1 MSAATPTNLKVTP
14 GVESLALSWGVSG
27 ESLGA
32 WLLHWRAKGTAIWI
46 TETLASTVRSYLITG
61 LQAESY
67 EVQVRA
73 LVAGGLASAT
83 ATPEAKPTP
92 PIEPPPVKPPPIEPP
107 KTSVI
112 IGTNDFSGWQESP
125 AKTMV
130 AAGIKAG
137 RIEGTGELSKAIGY
151 GAVASEMMVIVGNT
165 SDGSRLSTVNKSAQT
180 AEVVKE
186 AEACTKLGVGLLEF
200 MNEPYLKGASH
211 NKEGAKYAELYLSAL
226 AAIEAKGLKVRL
238 LASLDC
244 ELSWVEAMPATFWAS
259 VQGFTIHPYGAL
271 SWSYGWAGYLKC
283 LAYAE
288 AKGAN
293 VGWFVS
299 EDGVELNGVNMPMP
313 AAGTKSHKIIHAA
326 ADAELERRPLTDRDL
341 FVSTVYPG
349 FSVPTE
355 AERQPL
361 VKSKIETYIASKV
374 AGGCGGFYYYQSH
387 NDSTGTFG
395 FMDNTNKALPL
406 MSTIAAFAA

>member
-1 MSAATPTNLKVTP
+1 MSAATPTNLKATP

-27 ESLGA
+27 EGLGGF
-32 WLLHWRAKGTAIWI
+32 LVHWRPKGFAEWKTVELPSTAR
-46 TETLASTVRSYLITG
+46 AYLITG
-61 LQAESY
+61 LQAETI
-67 EVQVRA
+67 ETQVRA
-73 LVAGGLASAT
+73 LVAGGVASAS
-83 ATPEAKPTP
+83 ATPEAKHVEP
-92 PIEPPPVKPPPIEPP
+92 PPHKEEPPVKPPPVEPP
-107 KTSVI
+107 KTGVI
-112 IGTNDFSGWQESP
+112 IGTNDLSGWQEAP
-125 AKTMV
+125 AKAMIV
-130 AAGIKAG
+130 AGINAG

-165 SDGSRLSTVNKSAQT
+165 SDGSHLSTVNKSAQT

-186 AEACTKLGVGLLEF
+186 AEACAKLGVGLLEF

-211 NKEGAKYAELYLSAL
+211 NKEGARYAELYLSAL

-244 ELSWVEAMPATFWAS
+244 ELSWVEAMPATFWTS
-259 VQGFTIHPYGAL
+259 VQGFTIHPYGSL

-283 LAYAE
+283 LEYAQK
-288 AKGAN
+288 KGAN

-299 EDGVELNGVNMPMP
+299 EDGTELNGK
-313 AAGTKSHKIIHAA
+313 T
-326 ADAELERRPLTDRDL
+326 TQ
-341 FVSTVYPG
+341 YPG

-355 AERQPL
+355 TERQAL

-374 AGGCGGFYYYQSH
+374 AGGCGGFFYYQSH

-406 MSTIAAFAA
+406 MSTIAAFAAS

>member
-1 MSAATPTNLKVTP
+1 MSAEAKNLKAVRSGEQVILTWETNSTTNLLGFIVEQQVEGGVWAKLQEVAPTLRTLTVTQPKAAKYRVWDDDKV
-14 GVESLALSWGVSG
+14 GVT
-27 ESLGA
+27 
-32 WLLHWRAKGTAIWI
+32 GT
-46 TETLASTVRSYLITG
+46 V
-61 LQAESY
+61 
-67 EVQVRA
+67 EVPAAPQ
-73 LVAGGLASAT
+73 
-83 ATPEAKPTP
+83 P
-92 PIEPPPVKPPPIEPP
+92 PPHKEEPPVKP
-107 KTSVI
+107 TSVI
-112 IGTNDFSGWQESP
+112 IGTNDFSGWQEGP

-186 AEACTKLGVGLLEF
+186 AEACAKLGVGLLEF

-259 VQGFTIHPYGAL
+259 VQGFTIHPYGSL
-271 SWSYGWAGYLKC
+271 SWSFGWAGYLKC
-283 LAYAE
+283 LEYASK
-288 AKGAN
+288 KGAN

-299 EDGVELNGVNMPMP
+299 EDGTELNGK
-313 AAGTKSHKIIHAA
+313 T
-326 ADAELERRPLTDRDL
+326 TQ
-341 FVSTVYPG
+341 YPG

-355 AERQPL
+355 TERVQL
-361 VKSKIETYIASKV
+361 VHAKYETYIASTV
-374 AGGCGGFYYYQSH
+374 AGGCEGIYYYQSH